1 MDILSYNKSAWNKQV
16 EQGNR
21 WTIPVSPEQVASA
34 RNGIWSLLLTPTKPV
49 PRNWFPNDLHGIN
62 ILCLASGGGQQAPIL
77 AAAGA
82 NVTSLDNSP
91 LQLERDRQVAQREK
105 LEITTIEGDMADLSM
120 FPNEEFDL
128 IFHPV
133 SNVFVPDVLRV
144 WREAYR
150 VVRRGGSLLAGIT
163 NPLLYLFDS
172 EKAERGIFEV
182 RHKLPYSDLDHQDES
197 RLLEQIR
204 NGYPLEFSHTLEEQI
219 GGQIQA
225 GFVITGFYE
234 DLDPETPLSQFTPT
248 YFATQA
254 KKL

>member
-34 RNGIWSLLLTPTKPV
+34 RNGIWSLLLTPIKPV
-49 PRNWFPNDLHGIN
+49 PRDWFPNDLHGIN

-91 LQLERDRQVAQREK
+91 LQLERDRQVAQREN

-120 FPNEEFDL
+120 FSNEEFDL

-133 SNVFVPDVLRV
+133 SNVFVP
-144 WREAYR
+144 
-150 VVRRGGSLLAGIT
+150 
-163 NPLLYLFDS
+163 F
-172 EKAERGIFEV
+172 
-182 RHKLPYSDLDHQDES
+182 
-197 RLLEQIR
+197 
-204 NGYPLEFSHTLEEQI
+204 
-219 GGQIQA
+219 
-225 GFVITGFYE
+225 
-234 DLDPETPLSQFTPT
+234 DPETPLSQFTST
-248 YFATQA
+248 YFATRA